1 MPSTAVVEAAL
12 RAARRV
18 NDYSTAVRIFEGIK
32 EKVENKQQ
40 YQAYLD
46 ELKPVREE
54 LGVYNFSRCITQYPH
69 SYVYRNLYSGGVVQ
83 LVKGATIVTVEF
95 MCAYHAFTVPLHP
108 HALVHRV
115 RRKEEFS
122 FSPSQS
128 EIEVVLQPLTP
139 VLCLCE
145 LHSEFV
151 ATMTLC
157 QPSQRL
163 VVHILVPLVSSLSNS
178 CGRNTVPFSFCTYL
192 NKAFLVSSSV
202 ARRRL
207 PPNCIVLQLG
217 SRIESRSNP
226 HSHICQFHTKYVV
239 PTVHNR
245 RYIGAR
251 QYLAS
256 AATAWTI
263 STTTVSLLSKRPL

>member
-1 MPSTAVVEAAL
+1 
-12 RAARRV
+12 
-18 NDYSTAVRIFEGIK
+18 
-32 EKVENKQQ
+32 
-40 YQAYLD
+40 
-46 ELKPVREE
+46 
-54 LGVYNFSRCITQYPH
+54 
-69 SYVYRNLYSGGVVQ
+69 
-83 LVKGATIVTVEF
+83 

-115 RRKEEFS
+115 HRKEEFS

-139 VLCLCE
+139 VLSLCE

-245 RYIGAR
+245 RCFGAR
-251 QYLAS
+251 
-256 AATAWTI
+256 
-263 STTTVSLLSKRPL
+263 